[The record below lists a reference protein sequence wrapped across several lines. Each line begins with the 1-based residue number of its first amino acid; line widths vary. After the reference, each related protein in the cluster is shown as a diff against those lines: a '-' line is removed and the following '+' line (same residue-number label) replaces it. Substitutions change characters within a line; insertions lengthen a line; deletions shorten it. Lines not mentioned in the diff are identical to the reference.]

1 MVIIRLCQIVLLRMS
16 FLNILRSPYYSD
28 RNVAMIIL
36 NLLDVLDQSAN

>member
-16 FLNILRSPYYSD
+16 FLNILRSPYYFD